1 MYKNIHSK
9 NIHSSPIHISQK
21 LESTQKSIN
30 SRINKYSACNFQFL
44 DLDSGYRTMHL

>member
-9 NIHSSPIHISQK
+9 NIHSSPIYISPK

-30 SRINKYSACNFQFL
+30 SRINKYSAGNFL
-44 DLDSGYRTMHL
+44 DLDFGYMNLSL